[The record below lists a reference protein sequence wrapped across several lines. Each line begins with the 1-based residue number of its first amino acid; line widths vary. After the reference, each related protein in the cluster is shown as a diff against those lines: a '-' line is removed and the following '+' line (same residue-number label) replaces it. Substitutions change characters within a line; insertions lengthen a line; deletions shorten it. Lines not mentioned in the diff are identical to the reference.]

1 MAAPLTPE
9 QLQQIATIVAQTFV
23 QVGFQPGQ
31 AGTPSK
37 GAAAKP
43 REYSGG
49 SDYEDF
55 EREFQL
61 YIASNPR
68 QFPGDGDKIIFVLSY
83 LRGGHAEA
91 WAQNYLRALTNNGTV
106 TITDSYPDFL
116 TTLQET
122 FKDPNSAQ
130 KALAEFR
137 TFRQGSMTAEEFFAR
152 FEIIR
157 VKAGLIPP
165 ATNPDVYDMILVDR
179 LQDALNERV
188 VTGVMRSSPR
198 PTTYVT
204 WKTKA
209 IDVDNTERRIAQ
221 QHSNRRPLPPAP
233 VPQRPQLARPQQVQ
247 SGPRPAPAYQP
258 ARAFPPPMA
267 PRAPPP
273 PQPQPQR
280 DWQGVAPGT
289 HPGMGIPM
297 DVSINNARRNRACY
311 KCGQVGHFIR
321 DCPTGRQVIRSV
333 LAALEPEDREVFAE
347 ELRMMKESDFMT
359 AEADPEMEVRAMP
372 AELEEIVENESFLAP
387 Q

>member
-1 MAAPLTPE
+1 MAGPLTQE

-31 AGTPSK
+31 AATPSK

-91 WAQNYLRALTNNGTV
+91 WAQNYLRALTTNGTV
-106 TITDSYPDFL
+106 TITDTYPDFL
-116 TTLQET
+116 TILQET

-137 TFRQGSMTAEEFFAR
+137 TFRQGPMTAEEFFAH

-165 ATNPDVYDMILVDR
+165 ATNPDVYDVILVDR
-179 LQDALNERV
+179 LQDALNEKV

-198 PTTYVT
+198 PTTYAA

-209 IDVDNTERRIAQ
+209 IDVDNTERHITQ
-221 QHSNRRPLPPAP
+221 QQASRRPPPPP
-233 VPQRPQLARPQQVQ
+233 VPHRPQQVRLPQ
-247 SGPRPAPAYQP
+247 TQPAPRPAVAYQP
-258 ARAFPPPMA
+258 ARAFPPPTA
-267 PRAPPP
+267 PRAPPQA
-273 PQPQPQR
+273 QPQPPR

-333 LAALEPEDREVFAE
+333 LAALEPEDREAFAE

-359 AEADPEMEVRAMP
+359 AETEAEVEVRAMP
-372 AELEEIVENESFLAP
+372 TELEEIVENESFLAP